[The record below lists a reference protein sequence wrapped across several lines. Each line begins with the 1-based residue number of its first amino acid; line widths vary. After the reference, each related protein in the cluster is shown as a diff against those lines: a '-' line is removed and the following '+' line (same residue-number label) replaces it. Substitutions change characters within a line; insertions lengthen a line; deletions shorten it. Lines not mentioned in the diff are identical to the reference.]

1 MTMLRAYAQLVRL
14 PNVFT
19 AWADV
24 LLGGIA
30 ALVSNFGL
38 RFTSLELVVAA
49 WVLLLLASS
58 CLYMGGMAL
67 NDFFDA
73 AVDLRERPQRPIPSG
88 RVSRRT
94 AGILGFALLLIGW
107 VLGLGLVNVS
117 VDANVGNPA
126 LLYDSFRNEWIM
138 ELPDLG
144 QRVGF
149 WLATPLAVC
158 IVLYNAWAKHSPVG
172 PVVMGL
178 CRALNV
184 GLGLSLIGWIGVY
197 WLMLYLAPVVG
208 LYIAGV
214 TVFAS
219 KEAEQSPRGT
229 LLFGGAIMALAIGLA
244 GHPAVYR
251 DWLPQHMGN
260 WSTLYVALL
269 GLWTLVIAV
278 PAARAISE
286 PSPARVQAAVKTCIL
301 GLIGLDAI
309 LAFGLAGWP
318 GLLILLLLVPAL
330 LIGRW
335 VYST

>member
-1 MTMLRAYAQLVRL
+1 MLRAYAQLVRL
-14 PNVFT
+14 PNLFT

-38 RFTSLELVVAA
+38 RLTSLELVVAA
-49 WVLLLLASS
+49 WGLLLLASS
-58 CLYMGGMAL
+58 CLYMGGMVL

-88 RVSRRT
+88 RVSRRI
-94 AGILGFALLLIGW
+94 AGILGFFLLFIGW
-107 VLGLGLVNVS
+107 VLGIGLVNVI
-117 VDANVGNPA
+117 VDPRVGNPA
-126 LLYDSFRNEWIM
+126 LLYDAFGDEWM
-138 ELPDLG
+138 SDLPDLG

-149 WLATPLAVC
+149 WLATPLVVC
-158 IVLYNAWAKHSPVG
+158 IVLYNAWAKHTPVG
-172 PVVMGL
+172 PIVMGL

-197 WLMLYLAPVVG
+197 RLMLYLAPVVG
-208 LYIAGV
+208 LYIVGV

-219 KEAEQSPRGT
+219 KEATQSPRGT
-229 LLFGGAIMALAIGLA
+229 LLLGSAIMALAISLA
-244 GHPAVYR
+244 GLPAVYR
-251 DWLPQHMGN
+251 DWLTQHIGN
-260 WSTLYVALL
+260 WSTLFVTLL
-269 GLWTLVIAV
+269 GLWTLIIALPV
-278 PAARAISE
+278 VRAISE
-286 PSPARVQAAVKTCIL
+286 PSPARVQTAVKTCIL
-301 GLIGLDAI
+301 GMIGLDAV

-318 GLLILLLLVPAL
+318 GLLILVLLVPAL